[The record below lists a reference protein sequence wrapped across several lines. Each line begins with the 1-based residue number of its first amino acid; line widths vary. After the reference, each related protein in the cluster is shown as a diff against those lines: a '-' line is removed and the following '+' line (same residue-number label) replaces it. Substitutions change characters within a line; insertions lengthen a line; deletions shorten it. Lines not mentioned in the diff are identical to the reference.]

1 MAQKAKSGLYN
12 NHYRLQNRITTTPT
26 GTTPP
31 SLKEEFEDNHAAFI
45 GEGSVD
51 LVADILPS
59 VSLRAGYEVLFIN
72 SLVLA
77 GENFNQTSPYG
88 NQGARVPF
96 VEDDGELF
104 YHGGH
109 VGFEYIW

>member
-1 MAQKAKSGLYN
+1 MYN
-12 NHYRLQNRITTTPT
+12 NHYSLTNQITTTPL

-31 SLKEEFEDNHAAFI
+31 TLFEEFKNDHAALLT
-45 GEGSVD
+45 EGSVD

-59 VSLRAGYEVLFIN
+59 ISVRVGYEVLFIN
-72 SLVLA
+72 SLVLS

-96 VEDDGELF
+96 VNDDGQVL
-104 YHGGH
+104 YHGAHAGL
-109 VGFEYIW
+109 EYIW